1 MAATSTTS
9 KFIALFPQTQKHK
22 TLIPST
28 QKTHLSYPLSCPS
41 ISLKAPENTRNRNEL
56 FITSMGTYNVQVIV
70 EENEHEE
77 RLLSRF
83 RREVM
88 RAGVIQESKRRRFFE
103 NPHDKKKRKSR
114 EAAKRN
120 SKRFDSFYFV
130 LIVVHFVCILF
141 WVYREPDIRFQLFGY
156 MESHED

>member
-120 SKRFDSFYFV
+120 SKR
-130 LIVVHFVCILF
+130 
-141 WVYREPDIRFQLFGY
+141 RFQPRVVKQNDTETTKEVVDDFDNDNWDLPEGDLPY
-156 MESHED
+156 